1 MKRFHRFFG
10 NYEPVSGCILSCFK
24 MISAWFFFLKNVC
37 VSFFSSCPSRS
48 PPANSFQKK
57 ECSRF
62 RQASRFGCKG
72 VCVFIWGMFHE
83 FTYSMMIIIHDF
95 CSGGT
100 DSPSVVFLRRR
111 EGGLP
116 GSVVVSPREV
126 LHEESMPVASLSDLL
141 RSPFRGRNRKSFRF
155 ASLSDL
161 LSSPLR
167 GSHLLS
173 SPLRGSRLLRHPPE
187 EGVPI
192 AAGGARQLA
201 GVRMCRRKSL
211 EERGYSLLLISTPAA
226 RSPSSAPRTGAGAW
240 VRVGWLPGSVVDT
253 GAAVVVTA
261 VGAVV
266 TGALVGFPVG

>member
-1 MKRFHRFFG
+1 MSRSRGRTPEKMRLANLAEGEARRIREDSRFFHLTL
-10 NYEPVSGCILSCFK
+10 PIPK
-24 MISAWFFFLKNVC
+24 
-37 VSFFSSCPSRS
+37 PSRKQF
-48 PPANSFQKK
+48 PKK
-57 ECSRF
+57 ECYRF

-126 LHEESMPVASLSDLL
+126 LHEESMPVASLSD
-141 RSPFRGRNRKSFRF
+141 SQVFQIRKSFRF

-173 SPLRGSRLLRHPPE
+173 SPLRGSHLLRPPPE
-187 EGVPI
+187 ERVPS
-192 AAGGARQLA
+192 AAGGA
-201 GVRMCRRKSL
+201 CSL
-211 EERGYSLLLISTPAA
+211 
-226 RSPSSAPRTGAGAW
+226 
-240 VRVGWLPGSVVDT
+240 VV
-253 GAAVVVTA
+253 
-261 VGAVV
+261 
-266 TGALVGFPVG
+266 FQIRFKK

>member
-24 MISAWFFFLKNVC
+24 MISAWFFSEKCLRFFFLILPIPK
-37 VSFFSSCPSRS
+37 PSRKQF
-48 PPANSFQKK
+48 PKK
-57 ECSRF
+57 ECYRF

-141 RSPFRGRNRKSFRF
+141 SSPASGVAI
-155 ASLSDL
+155 ASLSDSQVFQTCSVPHFVGHACSGTPL
-161 LSSPLR
+161 KRGCLRPPVERVSSPVFGCAGEKVWRR
-167 GSHLLS
+167 G
-173 SPLRGSRLLRHPPE
+173 
-187 EGVPI
+187 
-192 AAGGARQLA
+192 
-201 GVRMCRRKSL
+201 
-211 EERGYSLLLISTPAA
+211 
-226 RSPSSAPRTGAGAW
+226 
-240 VRVGWLPGSVVDT
+240 
-253 GAAVVVTA
+253 VT
-261 VGAVV
+261 
-266 TGALVGFPVG
+266 LFF